1 MTAIAS
7 PQPSTAYLR
16 YGVLWPLVPAM
27 AMVMIDFT
35 IVSISLTTIQDDL
48 HLSSTAAQWL
58 VTAYALA
65 TAAFV
70 ALGGRLGDILGHRKI
85 VTIGI
90 VIFAVASLL
99 CGLVPDNSSLTE
111 AWLIAFRSIQGIG
124 GALLIPS
131 ATVLVLNAFPPE
143 ERGKGLSI
151 FFIIAGLFTA
161 IGPIA
166 GSYLTEYW
174 TWRAIFWINVPVALL
189 SLAELARTKLRDEPH
204 PAPIDVRGAALLV
217 AGMALSVL
225 GIQQSTAWGW
235 GSVATLGTLI
245 VGVVLLGVFWMV
257 ERNAENPLID
267 VRHLAA
273 NRVFAAD
280 NAIVFLFFTAWLA
293 IFVFGSMYFQI
304 AVGQPPSQAGFS
316 ILTVFYPFF
325 VTSRIGGGMM
335 DKAGPKLPVALGLL
349 TTAVGMA
356 LWASEATGLD
366 HIDVLPGQLVTGAG
380 LGLVMSAINTDA
392 LNRVGPAE
400 RGEASGIVQT
410 TRNFG
415 SAVGV
420 ALLGTVL
427 LSVWKSDTID
437 SLTGAGVPSA
447 IAHRV
452 ADSIVQGS
460 GGASAA
466 GGGGGGGGGRIAE
479 LVAQS
484 IAQDFASGFQVA
496 LYVGAGIMALAFV
509 VALLRLPAG
518 RQEAIE

>member
-1 MTAIAS
+1 
-7 PQPSTAYLR
+7 
-16 YGVLWPLVPAM
+16 M

-48 HLSSTAAQWL
+48 HLSSTAAQWT

-70 ALGGRLGDILGHRKI
+70 ALGGRLGDIIGHRRI

-90 VIFAVASLL
+90 VIFATASLL
-99 CGLVPDNSSLTE
+99 CGLVPDNSGLTE
-111 AWLIAFRSIQGIG
+111 PWLILFRAIQGIG

-131 ATVLVLNAFPPE
+131 ATVLVLNAFPAD

-174 TWRAIFWINVPVALL
+174 TWRAIFWINVPVALFAL
-189 SLAELARTKLRDEPH
+189 FEMRRARLTDEAH
-204 PAPIDVRGAALLV
+204 PAPVDVRGAVLLV
-217 AGMALSVL
+217 AGMGLSVL

-235 GSVATLGTLI
+235 DSVATWGAI
-245 VGVVLLGVFWMV
+245 VIGLAILAVFWVV
-257 ERNAENPLID
+257 ERRTENPLVD
-267 VRHLAA
+267 VRALSA
-273 NRVFAAD
+273 NRVFATD
-280 NAIVFLFFTAWLA
+280 NAIIFLFFTAWLA

-304 AVGQPPSQAGFS
+304 SAGQPPSQAGFS

-325 VTSRIGGGMM
+325 ITSRIGGGLM
-335 DKAGPKLPVALGLL
+335 DSVGAKAPITVGLL
-349 TTAVGMA
+349 LTAVGMA
-356 LWASEATGLD
+356 LWGNQADSLE
-366 HIDVLPGQLVTGAG
+366 HINVLWGQLVTGAG
-380 LGLVMSAINTDA
+380 LGFVMSAINTDA
-392 LNRVGPAE
+392 LNRVAARA

-427 LSVWKSDTID
+427 LTVWKSETES
-437 SLTGAGVPSA
+437 SLEGAGVPA
-447 IAHRV
+447 GQAADI
-452 ADSIVQGS
+452 ADSIVNGS
-460 GGASAA
+460 GGASSAA
-466 GGGGGGGGGRIAE
+466 GDGGGRIAE
-479 LVAQS
+479 TISQT
-484 IAQDFASGFQVA
+484 IAQNFADGFEMA
-496 LYVGAGIMALAFV
+496 MYVGAGIMAVAFV
-509 VALLRLPAG
+509 IALVRLPAG
-518 RQEAIE
+518 KQEAIE